1 MKNFLKYTIM
11 TLVAIIFA
19 NCSVSAQ
26 VGKKSHVSKTIGIV
40 IENNKTIPIFIGS
53 HSDSKESSGITGWT
67 EIKPNDRKAFEVFPD
82 SVLVKRKARP
92 RLVFRITNDKAN
104 LSAGENKVLMFSKL
118 KTIIHIGDT
127 KAEAEAFI
135 SDQAR
140 EQGVGFAT
148 NEMVNNTTAC
158 ILKNNSSVSV
168 TFSDPGHPFYGK
180 TLASKDFL
188 AISAT
193 QKKLLVS
200 TGFKDSK
207 ISIIMIEGDGPIKTA
222 KTLPIY
228 ENSSLVTLT
237 DDFFDLSLR
246 ESDSKVRPMKIRTN
260 AKFDVTI
267 EGAFDSKGNST
278 VYVLPGG
285 AKGEKG
291 KIVYLKYGENYLNLK
306 YSYKDEC
313 SQALIVRATERS
325 VKYLNFQSTGYLK
338 GKFIVTVK

>member
-1 MKNFLKYTIM
+1 MKKFVKYTFLM
-11 TLVAIIFA
+11 LLTIFFV
-19 NCSVSAQ
+19 NSVSAQ
-26 VGKKSHVSKTIGIV
+26 VGKKAHVSKTIGIV

-67 EIKPNDRKAFEVFPD
+67 EIKPGDRKAFEVYPD
-82 SVLVKRKARP
+82 SILIKGIARP
-92 RLVFRITNDKAN
+92 RLVFRITNDKSN
-104 LSAGENKVLMFSKL
+104 LSAGQNYVLMFSKL
-118 KTIIHIGDT
+118 KTLIHVGDT

-135 SDQAR
+135 SDQAK
-140 EQGVGFAT
+140 EQGIGFAT

-158 ILKNNSSVSV
+158 ILKNNSSASI

-180 TLASKDFL
+180 TLAAKDSL

-193 QKKLLVS
+193 QKKQLVS

-207 ISIIMIEGDGPIKTA
+207 ISIIMVEGDDPIKTA

-228 ENSSLVTLT
+228 ENSSIVTLT

-246 ESDSKVRPMKIRTN
+246 ESDSRFRPMKIKTN

-267 EGAFDSKGNST
+267 EGAFDPKGNST
-278 VYVLPGG
+278 VYILPGG
-285 AKGEKG
+285 VQGEKG
-291 KIVYLKYGENYLNLK
+291 KIIYLKYGENYLNLK

-313 SQALIVRATERS
+313 SQSLIIRATERS
-325 VKYLNFQSTGYLK
+325 VKYLNFQASGPLK